1 MNQNR
6 IKKLDGR
13 EYVEGNIVYKMSR
26 EHRVSD
32 NWALIYAYQIAKEN
46 KVQLSVVYTL
56 HDEHWHCA
64 YRTIKFM
71 IEGLREVEK
80 NLHDLNIDFKIIHSK
95 GSTREFI
102 KYCKDSSIGLVVTD
116 MSPMREQNLWQEK
129 FKKNTETKDTPIHI
143 VDARNI
149 VPVWITSEK
158 QEFAARTIR
167 PKIYKKIDEY
177 LDQYPKLKK
186 YEGSGVKNF
195 TKNNFDH
202 ILEHFKCERKIDGF
216 EGLTWIG
223 GEKTAKKTMHEFIGK
238 RFVSYD
244 EKRNDA
250 NLRGQ
255 SDLSPYITFGHIS
268 RQRVMLEVMSEYKVG
283 IEHPFLEELVIRA
296 ELSDNFAY
304 FNPNYNSLDG
314 IADWAKKTMSKSNT
328 DKREYI
334 YTLEEFERG
343 ETHDELW
350 NAAQEEMK
358 STGKMHGYMRM
369 YWAKK
374 ILEWSSSHEE
384 AFRITIYLND
394 KYSLDGWCPNAYVGI
409 LWSLGGLHDR
419 AWFPRPIFGH
429 IRYMARS
436 GCEKKFSVK
445 QYIAKWTSYDI
456 IKLIKQ

>member
-13 EYVEGNIVYKMSR
+13 EYIEGNIVYKMSR

-32 NWALIYAYQIAKEN
+32 NWALVYAYELAKEN
-46 KVQLSVVYTL
+46 EVNLSVVYTL

-64 YRTIKFM
+64 YRTVKFM
-71 IEGLREVEK
+71 IEGLREVET
-80 NLHDLNIDFKIIHSK
+80 NLNKLNINFKII
-95 GSTREFI
+95 
-102 KYCKDSSIGLVVTD
+102 YDKDSTKKFIDFCEENSVGLVVTD
-116 MSPMREQNLWQEK
+116 MSPMREQGAWKGK
-129 FKKNTETKDTPIHI
+129 FTKDKRTQNTPIHI

-149 VPVWITSEK
+149 VPVWVTSDK

-177 LDQYPKLKK
+177 IDEYPKLKK
-186 YEGSGVKNF
+186 YELNDIKEF
-195 TKNNFDH
+195 TVNDFDH
-202 ILEHFKCERKIDGF
+202 ILDNFKCEREVDSF
-216 EGLTWIG
+216 EGISWVG
-223 GEKTAKKTMHEFIGK
+223 GEKAAQKVAQEFIDK
-238 RFVSYD
+238 RFVAYD

-250 NLRGQ
+250 NVRGQ

-268 RQRVMLEVMSEYKVG
+268 RQRIMLETQKEYKVG
-283 IEHPFLEELVIRA
+283 LEHPFLEELVVRA

-304 FNPNYNSLDG
+304 FNINYDKLSS
-314 IADWAKKTMSKSNT
+314 IADWAKKTMGKSNS

-334 YTLEEFERG
+334 YTLEEFEKG

-358 STGKMHGYMRM
+358 RTGKMHGYMRM

-384 AFRITIYLND
+384 AFRIAIYLND
-394 KYSLDGWCPNAYVGI
+394 KYSLDGWCPNAYVGV

-419 AWFPRPIFGH
+419 AWFPRAIFGH

-436 GCEKKFSVK
+436 GCEKKFNVK
-445 QYIAKWTSYDI
+445 DYIAKWTSYDI
-456 IKLIKQ
+456 IKLIKS